1 MFVLPTFNSVFVT
14 VKYGIRNEIVY
25 TCSFILVSFK
35 FIGNGKVWGGGGE
48 EGVVLGEGSG
58 CHRFIEVRTGDD
70 FGRIFIPDV
79 HD

>member
-35 FIGNGKVWGGGGE
+35 FIGKGKVWGGGVG
-48 EGVVLGEGSG
+48 GGSTRG
-58 CHRFIEVRTGDD
+58 REWMPQIYRGKNGRRLWED
-70 FGRIFIPDV
+70 FYS
-79 HD
+79 